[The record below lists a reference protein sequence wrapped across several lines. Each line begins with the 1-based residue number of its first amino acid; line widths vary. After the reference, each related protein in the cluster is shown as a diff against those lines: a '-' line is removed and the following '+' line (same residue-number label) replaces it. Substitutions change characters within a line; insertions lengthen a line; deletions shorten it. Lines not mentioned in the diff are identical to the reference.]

1 VRKHPPLHVYGG
13 AGFSLNS
20 ALRQPIHEA
29 RRQRSPRRELIG
41 LRRRASAALKAPE
54 LPRTTR
60 RRFRSIGR
68 GHALQRIDLY
78 PVRAQAP
85 SSHNRYSRV
94 PKPESA
100 GGEPNYY

>member
-1 VRKHPPLHVYGG
+1 MPRSTLGG
-13 AGFSLNS
+13 VFTQ
-20 ALRQPIHEA
+20 LRHCPNQSK
-29 RRQRSPRRELIG
+29 RLG
-41 LRRRASAALKAPE
+41 AALKAPE

>member
-1 VRKHPPLHVYGG
+1 L
-13 AGFSLNS
+13 F
-20 ALRQPIHEA
+20 
-29 RRQRSPRRELIG
+29 
-41 LRRRASAALKAPE
+41 
-54 LPRTTR
+54 
-60 RRFRSIGR
+60 FRCQVLDVDFGSFGR